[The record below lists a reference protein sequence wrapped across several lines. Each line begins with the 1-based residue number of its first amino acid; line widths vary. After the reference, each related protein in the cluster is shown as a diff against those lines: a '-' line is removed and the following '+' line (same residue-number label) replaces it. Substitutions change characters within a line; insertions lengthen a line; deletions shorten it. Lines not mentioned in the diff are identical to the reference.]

1 MTTSTNSDPDEDS
14 NYSEASTTKEND
26 DDQTSNSWNQD
37 DVAQDNEVDEIDESL
52 HQPMIHIGKVLN
64 KILTKIRSLSK
75 KVLFLRF

>member
-37 DVAQDNEVDEIDESL
+37 DDVAQDDNEVDEIDESL
-52 HQPMIHIGKVLN
+52 HQPMIHIGK
-64 KILTKIRSLSK
+64 LTLKIRPGIPSYT
-75 KVLFLRF
+75 

>member
-52 HQPMIHIGKVLN
+52 HQPMIHIGKVLSEN
-64 KILTKIRSLSK
+64 RAKIRSP
-75 KVLFLRF
+75 